1 MCLGVPG
8 QIVEVKNAREAVADF
23 WGVRKT
29 IRLDNLGEVVLPG
42 DYVIDHAG
50 FAVRVIPPSDVADTL
65 ALYEVLLT
73 EAGEDPIA
81 GDIDRQLQELELE
94 VDIEEPAL
102 V

>member
-8 QIVEVKNAREAVADF
+8 QIVEVKNVKEALADF
-23 WGVRKT
+23 WGVRKV
-29 IRLDNLGEVVLPG
+29 IRLDNLAEAVVPG

-50 FAVRVIPPSDVADTL
+50 YAVRVIPASDVADTL

-81 GDIDRQLQELELE
+81 GDVARQLEEEEL
-94 VDIEEPAL
+94 AL